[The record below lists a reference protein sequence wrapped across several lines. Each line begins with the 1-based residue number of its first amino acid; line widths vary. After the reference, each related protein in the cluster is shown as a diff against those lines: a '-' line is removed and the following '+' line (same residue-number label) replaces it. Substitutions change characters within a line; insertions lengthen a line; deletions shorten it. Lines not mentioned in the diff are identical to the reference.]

1 MKEKIELEYGLNSTP
16 TLLYPRL
23 SSPSGLSEWFAE
35 DANINGD
42 IITFQ
47 WDGQKQRAT
56 VVGQK
61 KNEHIR
67 FKWEE
72 DDDEE
77 SYFEFAIRKDELT
90 GDTALVVT
98 DFAEAHEKEEAIEL
112 WNFQV
117 AELKHILGS

>member
-1 MKEKIELEYGLNSTP
+1 MKEKIEMEYGMNSTP

-23 SSPSGLSEWFAE
+23 SSPSGLSEWFAD

-47 WDGQKQRAT
+47 WEGQQQKAT
-56 VVGQK
+56 VVGKK

-67 FKWEE
+67 FKWTE

-90 GDTALVVT
+90 GETALVIT
-98 DFAEAHEKEEAIEL
+98 DYAETHEKEETIDL

>member
-1 MKEKIELEYGLNSTP
+1 MKEKIELEYGMNSTP

-23 SSPSGLSEWFAE
+23 SSPSGLSEWFAD
-35 DANINGD
+35 DANISGD
-42 IITFQ
+42 IITFN

-56 VVGQK
+56 VVRKK
-61 KNEHIR
+61 KNDHIR

-72 DDDEE
+72 DEE
-77 SYFEFAIRKDELT
+77 EETYFEFAIRKDELT
-90 GDTALVVT
+90 GDTALVIT
-98 DFAEAHEKEEAIEL
+98 DYAESHEKEEAIEL